1 MTAVTLSPEFRSLGL
16 ARLSRLRQ
24 GSETPATPPPD
35 DGEDLA
41 SWAEEEDLPSEPV
54 EDRIVKLE
62 EARGKRAVLRDP
74 PASLASLNSVED
86 LPKYGVDG
94 LRKLAKASGVEFPRT
109 ATKESLVKLLAE
121 AHGALRSE
129 QEDCR

>member
-16 ARLSRLRQ
+16 DRLSRLRR
-24 GSETPATPPPD
+24 GAASATP
-35 DGEDLA
+35 EEQREEA
-41 SWAEEEDLPSEPV
+41 SEASRLEEAGPPSEPV

-74 PASLASLNSVED
+74 PASLASLNSVEE
-86 LPKYGVDG
+86 LPRYGVDG
-94 LRKLAKASGVEFPRT
+94 LRKLAKASGVDFPRT

-121 AHGALRSE
+121 AHGALRAE